1 MQNTYSSYYNEYI
14 RSFIESVTQSN
25 TYTGSLK
32 STPEQLNTNALSHNL
47 SMWNLFFDGFSANL
61 FKEKYHSQ
69 QYQNNDDYGSP
80 NTCMSIQ
87 ETVPVNSSVKPMD
100 LSVLSTDVNLRGNVQ
115 QCETVNTVLVDQSL
129 TKIDQL
135 SSVNAHLNYSPSKNI
150 SSILNTLNNLLSM
163 TIPHTESMNQ
173 SSTTSN
179 FTASQ
184 CNYSTIYSKEG
195 GINNNSCKNSVVNNI
210 QVDTFNTS
218 ASWVKKSKFSILEL
232 INTSKDAVDS
242 FVPDHGTKISA
253 TKKTVA
259 IPKNK
264 RFQCQLCNYTSST
277 QSNLSKH
284 ANSIHTTQC
293 LQQSNSPGVPLTSSS
308 LSLSSSMHV
317 RESKTK
323 VIHSNENGK
332 PNRNLCSMNKSRNC
346 LSHTVGNSSVEP
358 SVIPSIS
365 NSSRNDY
372 ISGHSSQVNSSIT
385 EGVTTIS
392 SLPNHHY
399 GHPYFCHLC
408 NKVYYSM
415 SALKMHVRTH
425 TLPCKCNLCGK
436 AFSRMWLLNGHL
448 RTHTGEKPFA
458 CIICTR
464 AFADRS
470 NLRAHMQT
478 HSEVKRY
485 QCIHCDRTFSRMGL
499 LTKHQTTSCL
509 QQIKKSTKSRNISKT
524 TNEYI
529 FDNKFIPGSKKLRNI
544 Y

>member
-1 MQNTYSSYYNEYI
+1 M
-14 RSFIESVTQSN
+14 
-25 TYTGSLK
+25 
-32 STPEQLNTNALSHNL
+32 ST
-47 SMWNLFFDGFSANL
+47 
-61 FKEKYHSQ
+61 
-69 QYQNNDDYGSP
+69 
-80 NTCMSIQ
+80 Q
-87 ETVPVNSSVKPMD
+87 ETVPVNSSVKPID
-100 LSVLSTDVNLRGNVQ
+100 LSVPSTDENLRGNIHQ
-115 QCETVNTVLVDQSL
+115 YETINTMTVDQSL
-129 TKIDQL
+129 TKINEL
-135 SSVNAHLNYSPSKNI
+135 SSVNPHLNYCYHSKNI
-150 SSILNTLNNLLSM
+150 SSILNTLNNILSM
-163 TIPHTESMNQ
+163 TVPHTESMNQ
-173 SSTTSN
+173 SSTSN
-179 FTASQ
+179 FTSSQ
-184 CNYSTIYSKEG
+184 CNYSTNSTIYSKEDS
-195 GINNNSCKNSVVNNI
+195 INSKNSVVNDI
-210 QVDTFNTS
+210 QADTFDTS
-218 ASWVKKSKFSILEL
+218 TSRIKKSKFSILEL
-232 INTSKDAVDS
+232 INTSKDVADS
-242 FVPDHGTKISA
+242 FVPDHGTRISG

-259 IPKNK
+259 ISKNR
-264 RFQCQLCNYTSST
+264 RFQCQLCNHTSST
-277 QSNLSKH
+277 QSNLLKH
-284 ANSIHTTQC
+284 ANSVHTTQC
-293 LQQSNSPGVPLTSSS
+293 SQQSNSPGVPLTSSS
-308 LSLSSSMHV
+308 PSLSSSMHV
-317 RESKTK
+317 RESKTD
-323 VIHSNENGK
+323 VVHGSENST
-332 PNRNLCSMNKSRNC
+332 PNQNLCDKNKLRNC
-346 LSHTVGNSSVEP
+346 LSHTVGNSSIGL
-358 SVIPSIS
+358 SVIPPIS

-372 ISGHSSQVNSSIT
+372 ISGHSNQVNSLIT
-385 EGVTTIS
+385 GGATTIA

-509 QQIKKSTKSRNISKT
+509 QQIKKSAKSRNISKT

-529 FDNKFIPGSKKLRNI
+529 IDNKFIPESKKLRNT